1 MNESRYLQVFCDGSD
16 ALLRYIGADTD
27 YVATGRSYYTAET
40 HIMHLGECKVGTPL
54 TVETQV
60 LSSDE
65 KRLHVLHSIVNTDTD
80 SVVATAEQMFLHVDM
95 KAQKACPAD
104 AKVLAKLR
112 PIAEA
117 HAKLPKPDSVG
128 RYVGAPR
135 KK

>member
-1 MNESRYLQVFCDGSD
+1 
-16 ALLRYIGADTD
+16 
-27 YVATGRSYYTAET
+27 
-40 HIMHLGECKVGTPL
+40 MHLGECKVGTPL

-117 HAKLPKPDSVG
+117 HARLPKPDSVG
-128 RYVGAPR
+128 RFVGAPR

>member
-1 MNESRYLQVFCDGSD
+1 MIRLHPRSTRTDTLLPDTTVF
-16 ALLRYIGADTD
+16 
-27 YVATGRSYYTAET
+27 RST

-54 TVETQV
+54 AVDTQV

-65 KRLHVLHSIVNTDTD
+65 KRLQLFHSIVNTDTGET
-80 SVVATAEQMFLHVDM
+80 VATAEQMFLHVDM
-95 KAQKACPAD
+95 QAQKACPAD

-117 HAKLPKPDSVG
+117 HAKLPRPDTVG
-128 RYVGAPR
+128 RHVGAPR